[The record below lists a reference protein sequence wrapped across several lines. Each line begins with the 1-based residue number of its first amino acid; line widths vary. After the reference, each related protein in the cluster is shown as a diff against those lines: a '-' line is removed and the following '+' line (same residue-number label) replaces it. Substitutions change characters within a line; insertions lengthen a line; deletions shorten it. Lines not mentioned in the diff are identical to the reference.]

1 MRTLQAPVVAP
12 VVAPA
17 PATVRGAV
25 TSPATPS
32 LECVSRQTR
41 GSDTHDMTTGQ
52 IR

>member
-12 VVAPA
+12 VVDPV
-17 PATVRGAV
+17 PATFRGAV

-32 LECVSRQTR
+32 LECVSRHTR

>member
-1 MRTLQAPVVAP
+1 MRTLQAPVA
-12 VVAPA
+12 APA
-17 PATVRGAV
+17 PATVLATVQGAV